1 MTFEEN
7 LKSLEELVR
16 KMESGALSLDEMIAS
31 FENGRKLVETCQKDL
46 ESIRL
51 RIEKVTSDGPKP
63 VEIITN
69 ANGEPD
75 IAL

>member
-1 MTFEEN
+1 MKFEDN
-7 LKSLEELVR
+7 LKQLEELVR
-16 KMESGALSLDEMIAS
+16 KMESGTLSLDEMIAS
-31 FENGRKLVETCQKDL
+31 FEDGRKLVETCQKDL

-51 RIEKVTSDGPKP
+51 RIEKVTAEGPKP

>member
-1 MTFEEN
+1 MKFEDN
-7 LKSLEELVR
+7 LNKLEELVA
-16 KMESGALSLDEMIAS
+16 KMESGEMKLDEMISA
-31 FENGRKLVETCQKDL
+31 FEEGRKLKDACQKDL

-51 RIEKVTSDGPKP
+51 KIEQVTSEGPKP

-75 IAL
+75 IKL